1 MDMIAA
7 LFRDTKSFLLGF
19 NKADL
24 KILLKAALI
33 ALLCVLLYQCKLF
46 NEHAKETYDCKYVSQ
61 IDDWICI
68 NKKDPSQPATR
79 VL

>member
-24 KILLKAALI
+24 KILLKAALV

-61 IDDWICI
+61 IGDWVCI
-68 NKKDPSQPATR
+68 DKKNPLNQAVR

>member
-1 MDMIAA
+1 MKMMAA
-7 LFRDTKSFLLGF
+7 LFRDTKSFLASF

-24 KILLKAALI
+24 KILLKAVLI

-61 IDDWICI
+61 IDDWLCV
-68 NKKDPSQPATR
+68 NKKDPRAPASR
-79 VL
+79 I